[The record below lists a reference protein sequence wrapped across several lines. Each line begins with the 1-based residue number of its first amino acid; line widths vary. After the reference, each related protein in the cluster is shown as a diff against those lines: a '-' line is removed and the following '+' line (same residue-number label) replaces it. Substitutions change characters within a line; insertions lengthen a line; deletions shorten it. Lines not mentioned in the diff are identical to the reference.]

1 MGKASD
7 DKDKVHA
14 GQWFYDQIF
23 LLFVLC
29 NLITLLCFDIWGV
42 LDIMNVK

>member
-1 MGKASD
+1 MQKD
-7 DKDKVHA
+7 NDKVHV

-29 NLITLLCFDIWGV
+29 QLITLLCFDIWGV
-42 LDIMNVK
+42 LDVMSVK